1 MTDINVQKRKEMNA
15 TMYLAS
21 QQMKQSILTSLPDS
35 SSLTIYHISNSLTGK
50 KAGYGLARNY
60 NPHVCN
66 GLTIALVQHKSDE
79 VELFA
84 TVCSTED
91 VFTRLEGT
99 NEVLGRVHSQYN
111 SGASK
116 GTYAPLILQA
126 ANILPKNVPLT
137 DANLARA
144 AINFYIEKYVNS
156 KAKPKV
162 KPFAPTRAQVLNAEQ
177 TFVDF
182 LKTSTIGA
190 IDFRLIYRHQGDTTT
205 VKATV
210 AKTAHNAS
218 LDPDYLK
225 EVEEVFND
233 LEGKTVR
240 YYADA
245 ENRLTARWFAV
256 KRLSKTLRRQ
266 RPQETLDGTADE

>member
-1 MTDINVQKRKEMNA
+1 MTDVNVQKRKEMNA

-35 SSLTIYHISNSLTGK
+35 SSLTIYHISNFLKGK
-50 KAGYGLARNY
+50 KAGYSLARNY
-60 NPHVCN
+60 NPRVCN

-111 SGASK
+111 GGTSK
-116 GTYAPLILQA
+116 GTYAPLVLKA
-126 ANILPKNVPLT
+126 SDILPKNVSLT

-144 AINFYIEKYVNS
+144 AINFYIEKHVNS

-177 TFVDF
+177 AFVDF
-182 LKTSTIGA
+182 LKTSTFGA
-190 IDFRLIYRHQGDTTT
+190 IDFRLIYRHEGDTTT

-210 AKTAHNAS
+210 AKTSHNAS
-218 LDPDYLK
+218 LAPEYLK
-225 EVEEVFND
+225 EVEDVFND

-240 YYADA
+240 YHADA

-266 RPQETLDGTADE
+266 RPQENLDGTTDE